1 MSTPLIRIPSIA
13 VSSSSI
19 MTIDSESQDP
29 ELLRRLLRAKDRMDA
44 ASHEDWPVQRLARV
58 SRVSEA
64 HFARSFKQAFGV
76 PPHRYLLTR
85 RIERA
90 TALLRDT
97 DRPITEIAFDTGWE
111 SLGTFGRTFRDV
123 TGESPGAIRTR
134 ARAAAHK
141 LDRVPGCVVSASH
154 RPDLTIAVSEK
165 RRREATDI
173 KEAEQKEIPY
183 EPMCQRSRSI
193 RARPGRGARVLRR

>member
-1 MSTPLIRIPSIA
+1 MSTSNVNTSGGPP
-13 VSSSSI
+13 
-19 MTIDSESQDP
+19 SQDP

-44 ASHEDWPVQRLARV
+44 ASHEDWPVRRLARV
-58 SRVSEA
+58 SGVSEA

-97 DRPITEIAFDTGWE
+97 DLPITEIAFQTGWE

-123 TGESPGAIRTR
+123 TGESPGAIRSR
-134 ARAAAHK
+134 ARATAHQ
-141 LDRVPGCVVSASH
+141 LGRVPACVVSAAH
-154 RPDLTIAVSEK
+154 RPDLTIAVLEK
-165 RRREATDI
+165 RRRAAVGI
-173 KEAEQKEIPY
+173 NGAEQKEAP
-183 EPMCQRSRSI
+183 
-193 RARPGRGARVLRR
+193 

>member
-1 MSTPLIRIPSIA
+1 MDPRPSQPQPA
-13 VSSSSI
+13 
-19 MTIDSESQDP
+19 SQDP

-44 ASHEDWPVQRLARV
+44 ASHEDWPVHRLARV
-58 SRVSEA
+58 SHVSAA

-97 DRPITEIAFDTGWE
+97 DLPITEIAFNTGWE
-111 SLGTFGRTFRDV
+111 SLGTFGRTFRDI
-123 TGESPGAIRTR
+123 TGESPGTIRLR
-134 ARAAAHK
+134 AQATAHE
-141 LDRVPGCVVSASH
+141 LGRVPACIVSAAH

-165 RRREATDI
+165 RRRGADGKNEAST
-173 KEAEQKEIPY
+173 KE
-183 EPMCQRSRSI
+183 
-193 RARPGRGARVLRR
+193 VRR